1 MQDIKVKPSKGLVC
15 KACGGRKFK
24 VIYTRAAHGGRLM
37 RRRQCCRCGRRFTTW
52 ESMSCL

>member
-24 VIYTRAAHGGRLM
+24 VIYTRAAHDGRLM